1 MKFDLILSN
10 PPFQDVQE
18 RGKTRHKLWID
29 FTLKSLNEWL
39 KPGGTLC
46 QVSPGS
52 FRSPSSRVLKAMKR
66 LQTNWI
72 DFDVRDNFP
81 GIGSTFATYSIT
93 NVPQAAATEL
103 YAEHSSIP
111 IILSEHIPYLPLDA
125 PEGISIHQKVMWGPG
140 AKLRVEWDYVTAHNI
155 KRNTTKS
162 LSEVRTPQHAFPVF
176 HTNNKTWWSSIK
188 PIYLNELKV
197 MWTRSGYFR
206 PFFDNG
212 TLGVTDMAYFVKV
225 RDIEAGN
232 NLVYN
237 LNSKLMRY
245 IVQSTQWSGFTHEL
259 VFRMMPGLPTERALT
274 DKELYAQFGLEKA
287 EVLHLEKYLG

>member
-1 MKFDLILSN
+1 MKFDVILSN

-29 FTLKSLNEWL
+29 FTLKSLSEWL

-72 DFDVRDNFP
+72 DFDVRDHFP
-81 GIGSTFATYSIT
+81 GVGSTFATYSIT
-93 NVPQAAATEL
+93 NVSREVATNL
-103 YAEHSSIP
+103 YTEHSSIP
-111 IILSEHIPYLPLDA
+111 IMLSEHIPYLPLDA
-125 PEGISIHQKVMWGPG
+125 PEGISIHQKVMWGTS
-140 AKLRVEWDYVTAHNI
+140 AKLPVEWDYVTAHNI

-162 LSEVRTPQHAFPVF
+162 LSEVRTPQHEFPVF

-188 PIYLNELKV
+188 PTYLDELKV

-225 RDIEAGN
+225 KDIEAGN
-232 NLVYN
+232 NLVSN

-259 VFRMMPGLPTERALT
+259 VFRMMPVLPTERALT
-274 DKELYAQFGLEKA
+274 DKELYTQFGLEKS